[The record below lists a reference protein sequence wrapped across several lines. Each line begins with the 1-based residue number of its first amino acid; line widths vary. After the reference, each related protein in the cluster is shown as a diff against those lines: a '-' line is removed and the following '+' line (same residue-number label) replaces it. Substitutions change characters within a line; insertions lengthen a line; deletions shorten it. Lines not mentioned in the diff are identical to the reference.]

1 MVIKKNGYM
10 KKTFIVFTLLLSILF
25 FSQEFKFE
33 EVVKVDSLVTKDE
46 LFNRARSWIGKAYNN
61 EKDVISTEDRNSGE
75 ISGNGSMTY
84 RSTKIFFGVAAVEGD
99 IDYKIN
105 IFVKD
110 GRYKY
115 SFHSFRHT
123 GSYVFGSLPISYG
136 IVTASGESP
145 KPSRGG
151 GSNKAWNDI
160 KSQTE
165 IKIKKTIEELKEAM
179 NKKYEGS
186 NDW

>member
-1 MVIKKNGYM
+1 M
-10 KKTFIVFTLLLSILF
+10 KKTLLILSFLISIAIS
-25 FSQEFKFE
+25 SQEFQFE
-33 EVVKVDSLVTKDE
+33 EVIKVDSIVTKDE
-46 LFNRARSWIGKAYNN
+46 LFNRARSWFGKTFSN
-61 EKDVISTEDRNSGE
+61 EKFVIATEDKSAGE

-84 RSTKIFFGVAAVEGD
+84 KANRIYFGVAAVEGD

-123 GSYVFGSLPISYG
+123 GSYIGASNPISYG
-136 IVTASGESP
+136 LLTKSDEAP

-151 GSNKAWNDI
+151 ASNKAWNDI
-160 KSQTE
+160 KE
-165 IKIKKTIEELKEAM
+165 VADKKIKKTIESLKEGM
-179 NKKYEGS
+179 HKKYEGS
-186 NDW
+186 QD